1 MYRFTLPKDMYF
13 GKDSLC
19 VLKTISGKKAL
30 IVLGSSFIRK
40 QGFLQKVIDY
50 LEAGSIQVRL
60 FEGVEP
66 DPSVETVKKG
76 AQVMREYEPD
86 IIIGMGTAAP
96 IDAAKVMHVLY
107 EHPGIRLRDVFKP
120 FSLPEVR
127 KKAIFIAIPS
137 ISGSSTEVTGFAKVM
152 DYENNLK
159 YDVMD
164 YNITPDITI
173 IDPSLSVNLP
183 RTTIGYSGVDAL
195 AHGIEAYGSKM
206 ASPISDALAIKSV
219 KTVVKDLVNAYGGDM
234 NSREN
239 IIYAQSMAG
248 MAYSNA
254 YLGVSHSL
262 ASIIGDGFH
271 IPHGVL
277 SGLVLPYIIGYNK
290 PTRMDKYAYIG
301 RVLGLEGKNDNV
313 VVDEL
318 ISLVIGLN
326 RKIGIPYSLKE
337 YGLDEQEFKDN
348 IKMMAKEV
356 SHCHCSET
364 NPRKPS
370 EKEIIMLLNCI
381 YYGVKISF

>member
-1 MYRFTLPKDMYF
+1 
-13 GKDSLC
+13 
-19 VLKTISGKKAL
+19 
-30 IVLGSSFIRK
+30 
-40 QGFLQKVIDY
+40 
-50 LEAGSIQVRL
+50 
-60 FEGVEP
+60 
-66 DPSVETVKKG
+66 
-76 AQVMREYEPD
+76 
-86 IIIGMGTAAP
+86 
-96 IDAAKVMHVLY
+96 
-107 EHPGIRLRDVFKP
+107 
-120 FSLPEVR
+120 
-127 KKAIFIAIPS
+127 
-137 ISGSSTEVTGFAKVM
+137 
-152 DYENNLK
+152 
-159 YDVMD
+159 
-164 YNITPDITI
+164 
-173 IDPSLSVNLP
+173 
-183 RTTIGYSGVDAL
+183 
-195 AHGIEAYGSKM
+195 
-206 ASPISDALAIKSV
+206 
-219 KTVVKDLVNAYGGDM
+219 
-234 NSREN
+234 REN